1 MNALLAL
8 IIRILNVFLYALQ
21 DLMFIRAVLSW
32 IPVLQDN
39 VIAHFIHGVTEIF
52 IAPVREFMNRFD
64 AFRTMP
70 IDLSFIATYI
80 LLMLIQGI
88 LPNV

>member
-1 MNALLAL
+1 MNTL
-8 IIRILNVFLYALQ
+8 ITLVIRVLNVFLYALQ
-21 DLMFIRAVLSW
+21 DLMFIRAILSW
-32 IPVLQDN
+32 IPALQDN
-39 VIAHFIHGVTEIF
+39 IIARFVYGVTEPF
-52 IAPVREFMNRFD
+52 IAPVREFMHRFEM
-64 AFRTMP
+64 FRTMP